1 MLFSTQPSRIIF
13 DCSAKHRG
21 SSLNDKFLQ
30 GPDLTNSL
38 VGVLTRFRQEAVALM
53 ADVEAMFRQ
62 VNVVREDC
70 NALRFLWWPNGD
82 LAAQAEELMMTVHLF
97 GGVSSPSCANFAFK
111 KAAEDNR
118 SSFRPETVRT
128 VKSNF

>member
-13 DCSAKHRG
+13 DCSAEHRG

-38 VGVLTRFRQEAVALM
+38 VGLLTRFRQEAVALM
-53 ADVEAMFRQ
+53 VDVEAMFRQ

-82 LAAQAEELMMTVHLF
+82 PAAQAEELMMTVHLF
-97 GGVSSPSCANFAFK
+97 SSPSCANFAFK

-118 SSFRPETVRT
+118 SSICPETVRT

>member
-21 SSLNDKFLQ
+21 SSLNDKLLQ
-30 GPDLTNSL
+30 APDLTNSL

-53 ADVEAMFRQ
+53 VDVEAMFRQ

-70 NALRFLWWPNGD
+70 NALRFLWWPNGE
-82 LAAQAEELMMTVHLF
+82 LGAQAEELMMTVHLF

>member
-1 MLFSTQPSRIIF
+1 M
-13 DCSAKHRG
+13 A
-21 SSLNDKFLQ
+21 
-30 GPDLTNSL
+30 GPHELPGWNAA
-38 VGVLTRFRQEAVALM
+38 RFRQEAVALM
-53 ADVEAMFRQ
+53 ADIEAMFRQ
-62 VNVVREDC
+62 VNVVREDW

-128 VKSNF
+128 VKINF